1 MISRFFAIILLGV
14 LALGKLHGQQMP
26 IYGQYIFNS
35 TVINPAHSGTGNED
49 SFGVLARYQWLGIKG
64 APITHS
70 AYFNTRLPSNLGFS
84 ASIYNDIIGPITD
97 VTTQADLAY
106 RARLSERFFISF
118 GVRAMA
124 SYVYFDMLGLQD
136 IADPTDPNFSQ
147 NYSSGIQLNTGAGI
161 LAYNRTFFFGVS
173 VPKILANTVN
183 NVPIDPETTS
193 PESIYTVARS
203 FIAYTGN
210 TFTIFDRRHNDK
222 LEFTPSVL
230 LRLTDRAP
238 VQLDLN
244 AIFSYR
250 NTISFGPMA
259 RTSLSGDDSGFD
271 AVGFMLGMQVNEN
284 WHLGY
289 MYELPTNDL
298 NLSTKQTH
306 ELSLRYSWG
315 KVKERIGVA
324 RCFF

>member
-1 MISRFFAIILLGV
+1 MKIILRSFAIVVMGFLTF
-14 LALGKLHGQQMP
+14 GKAQGQQMP

-35 TVINPAHSGTGNED
+35 TVINPAHAGTSNYD

-70 AYFNTRLPSNLGFS
+70 AFFNTRLPSNLGFS
-84 ASIYNDIIGPITD
+84 ASIYNDIVGPITD
-97 VTTQADLAY
+97 ITAQADLAY
-106 RARLSERFFISF
+106 RARLSESFFLSF

-124 SYVYFDMLGLQD
+124 SYLYFDMLGLQD
-136 IADPTDPNFSQ
+136 IADPTDPNFSE
-147 NYSSGIQLNTGAGI
+147 NFSSGQLNAGAGI
-161 LAYNRTFFFGVS
+161 LAYNKTFFFGVS
-173 VPKILANTVN
+173 VPKILASTIN
-183 NVPIDPETTS
+183 NNASVTPPT
-193 PESIYTVARS
+193 SIYSVARS
-203 FIAYTGN
+203 LIAYTGN

-230 LRLTDRAP
+230 LKITDRAP
-238 VQLDLN
+238 TQLDLN
-244 AIFSYR
+244 GIVTYR
-250 NTISFGPMA
+250 NTFSFGPMV
-259 RTSLSGDDSGFD
+259 RTSLSGDDKGFD
-271 AVGFMLGMQVNEN
+271 AIGFLLGMQVNEN

-298 NLSTKQTH
+298 SLSTKQTH